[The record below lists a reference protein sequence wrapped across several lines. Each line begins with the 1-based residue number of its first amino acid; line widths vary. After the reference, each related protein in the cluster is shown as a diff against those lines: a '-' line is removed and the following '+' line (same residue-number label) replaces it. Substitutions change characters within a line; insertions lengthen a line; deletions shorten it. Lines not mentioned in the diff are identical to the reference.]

1 MKKLIAG
8 FAMMALLA
16 PAVALAGTHY
26 VKVSPGS
33 QQSGGKIRLYGVVDG
48 GCGTG
53 AQVTIYSHAF
63 AGATHHSFAGV
74 PAVYAKVDSHH
85 KFSTNLTLNGALDQG
100 KYTIG
105 ARCGGGTLGHTTLTV
120 TPGFY

>member
-1 MKKLIAG
+1 MKKLIALP
-8 FAMMALLA
+8 AMMALLA
-16 PAVALAGTHY
+16 PAVALGATHY

-33 QQSGGKIRLYGVVDG
+33 QQAGGKIHLYGAVDG

-53 AQVTIYSHAF
+53 AQVTIYSKAF

-105 ARCGGGTLGHTTLTV
+105 ARCGGGNLGHATLTV